1 MNHVSLDKSVVDTGN
16 IVIPSSV
23 KNNASDIA
31 LYQERLVR
39 NFIAYV
45 KLTGDCSYRNLLNSY
60 QLQEEEV
67 TAEQQED
74 FLSDVEDK
82 VAVVCLNMKDIIKQF
97 AEGVV
102 ANNQEASIRNSLEGV
117 TPASP
122 APYLITTLK
131 EEHKKLS
138 YCLDS
143 VINIAKTLDD
153 KSLGQFIR
161 DLTYFRQYIQYHAQP
176 TKIQHDLSQIAD
188 LSLYLRRLNE
198 YLDMIPETVDNVI
211 DAIARLSE

>member
-1 MNHVSLDKSVVDTGN
+1 MNHVSLDKPVVDTN
-16 IVIPSSV
+16 IVTPPI
-23 KNNASDIA
+23 KDDDASDDIA
-31 LYQERLVR
+31 LFHQRLVR

-45 KLTGDCSYRNLLNSY
+45 KLTGDCSYQNLLNSY

-74 FLSDVEDK
+74 FLSDVEDR
-82 VAVVCLNMKDIIKQF
+82 VSIICLNMKDIVKQF
-97 AEGVV
+97 AESLPSG
-102 ANNQEASIRNSLEGV
+102 NQVQSLRNSLEGV
-117 TPASP
+117 EESTP

-143 VINIAKTLDD
+143 VVNVAKSFND
-153 KSLGQFIR
+153 KSLVQFIR
-161 DLTYFRQYIQYHAQP
+161 DLTYFHQYIQYHAQP
-176 TKIQHDLSQIAD
+176 TKIQHDLTQIGD

-198 YLDMIPETVDNVI
+198 YLDLIPETVDNII